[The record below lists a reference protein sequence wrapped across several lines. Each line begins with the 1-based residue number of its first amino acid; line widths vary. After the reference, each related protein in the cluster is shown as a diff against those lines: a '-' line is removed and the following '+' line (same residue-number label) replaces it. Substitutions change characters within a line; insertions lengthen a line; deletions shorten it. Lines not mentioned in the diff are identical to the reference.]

1 MAMEWT
7 NSSVQKLTADA
18 DPIATIQDAVRQ
30 LVLDAIEQGWAGPPF
45 DPFDLAQIL
54 DVRVVPSQE
63 VLDASLTSEGRTGY
77 RIDYNPNQS
86 RRRIRFSIAHEL
98 AHTLFPDCRELVRN
112 RVSRAEMQEDEWQ
125 LEMLCNIA
133 AGEIL
138 MPAENLPIDPLSRV
152 SIDDVVALQEK
163 FDVSIEALLLRIVRL
178 ERKHCAV
185 FVASPHE
192 DRYRLDYAVESHGAE
207 FRLKSGLHLP
217 ETTRLANC
225 VALGY
230 TAKGDESW
238 VNGQTFH
245 VESVAI
251 PSYSGHR
258 HPRVAGILYRKGDRG
273 EAVSRISFLVGDA
286 TKPHDTGQKVI
297 AQVVN
302 DGAAR
307 WGGAGFA
314 SAIRRQWPD
323 VQSDFLDWA
332 QFDPKRLRLGN
343 IHNARVDDSTV
354 VFSKVAQHGYGPSH
368 LPRIRYQHLRSGLIE
383 LREFALSLSASVHMP
398 RIGCG
403 EAGGNWLIVEDLIR
417 ECLSDY
423 GIHVTVYDLHQQ
435 AKSRSQAEQRS
446 LFMNF

>member
-7 NSSVQKLTADA
+7 NSSVQRLSANA
-18 DPIATIQDAVRQ
+18 DPIATIQNSARQ
-30 LVLDAIEQGWAGPPF
+30 LVLDAIEQGWVGPPF
-45 DPFDLAQIL
+45 DPFDLAHIL
-54 DVRVVPSQE
+54 NVRVVPSQE
-63 VLDASLTSEGRTGY
+63 VLNASLTPEGRTGY

-86 RRRIRFSIAHEL
+86 RRRIRFSIAHEI
-98 AHTLFPDCRELVRN
+98 AHTLFPDCRDLVRN
-112 RVSRAEMQEDEWQ
+112 RVSRAEMREDEWQ

-133 AGEIL
+133 AAEIL
-138 MPAENLPIDPLSRV
+138 MPAEKLPIDSLSRV
-152 SIDDVVALQEK
+152 SIDDVVHLQEK
-163 FDVSIEALLLRIVRL
+163 FDVSVEALLLRIVRL

-192 DRYRLDYAVESHGAE
+192 DRYHLDYAVESHGAE
-207 FRLKSGLHLP
+207 FKLKSGLLIP

-225 VALGY
+225 AALGY

-238 VNGQTFH
+238 VKEQTFH

-251 PSYSGHR
+251 PSYPGHQ

-273 EAVSRISFLVGDA
+273 EAVSSMSYVVGDA
-286 TKPHDTGQKVI
+286 TKPHGTGQRVV

-314 SAIRRQWPD
+314 SAIRRQWPT
-323 VQSDFLDWA
+323 VQSDFLDWV
-332 QFDPKRLRLGN
+332 QSDPKRLRLGN
-343 IHNARVDDSTV
+343 THNARVDDSTV
-354 VFSKVAQHGYGPSH
+354 VFSIVAQHGYGASR
-368 LPRIRYQHLRSGLIE
+368 LPRIRYQHLKSGLVE
-383 LREFALSLSASVHMP
+383 LRDFALSLSASVHIP

-423 GIHVTVYDLHQQ
+423 DVHVTVYDLHQQ
-435 AKSRSQAEQRS
+435 SKSRAPEQQS